1 MKTFRSIDG
10 GFRMTVLTALLSF
23 APPTAPVALAADAT
37 RTFEV
42 RGEVR
47 RLVPEGKVLVIK
59 HEEIPGYM
67 DAMTMPFQVKDAA
80 EMAGI
85 GVGDKLLFRMTVT
98 EDDGW
103 IDQIR
108 ILEKGRGQEAAPEIP
123 GIRLVREVEPLKPGD
138 RMPAYTFTNEL
149 HRAVSLGQFKGQVVA
164 LTFIY
169 TRCPYPTFCP
179 RQCRQFAEASA
190 LLRQKLPGPE
200 KRWHLLSL
208 SFDPGYDTPVVLQE
222 YARRYDYDPS
232 HWSFLTGAM
241 IDIDA
246 ITEQFGVIF
255 ARDGEGWSHNVRT
268 VVIDPAGIIRKI
280 YVGNEWTAEEL
291 VAAMM
296 QAVEGTKVPEAEPP
310 ANP

>member
-1 MKTFRSIDG
+1 MFWATG
-10 GFRMTVLTALLSF
+10 
-23 APPTAPVALAADAT
+23 PVFLPAAEPSGT

-42 RGEVR
+42 KGEVR
-47 RLVPEGKVLVIK
+47 RLVPEGNVLVIK

-67 DAMTMPFQVKDAA
+67 DAMTMPFQVKNPA

-85 GVGDKLLFRMTVT
+85 GIGDKLVFRMTVT

-103 IDQIR
+103 IDRIR
-108 ILEKGRGQEAAPEIP
+108 VLERGGAEDPKPDIP
-123 GIRLVREVEPLKPGD
+123 GIRLVRDVDPLKVGD
-138 RMPAYTFTNEL
+138 RMPSYPFTNEL
-149 HRAVSLGQFKGQVVA
+149 HQAVSLDRFKGQVVA

-179 RQCRQFAEASA
+179 RQCRQFAEALT
-190 LLRQKLPGPE
+190 LLKQRLPGPE
-200 KRWHLLSL
+200 RRWHLLSL
-208 SFDPGYDTPVVLQE
+208 SFDPAYDTPSVLQE
-222 YARRYDYDPS
+222 YARRYDYNPA
-232 HWSFLTGAM
+232 HWNFLTGAM

-268 VVIDPAGIIRKI
+268 VVIDAAGMIRKI

-291 VAAMM
+291 VEAMVQAA
-296 QAVEGTKVPEAEPP
+296 AGGAEADRGRDGGVSAPP
-310 ANP
+310 ASEP